1 MMGSTRLSRNSK
13 ERSRQPPY
21 DGSRDI
27 ITTPPFPKAPRTLM
41 RRTIGLTIAAGLVAF
56 LPASQANAQVSY
68 GRDSLMY
75 GGYQPSMSY
84 YNGPGYTQM
93 YTDPSNAFY
102 ANGTA
107 LSPRGVAPYGQPA
120 AGTFGQGSGLPTVYN
135 RPVQGP
141 QASARPATVANP
153 NAKFRRPAGR
163 RLFRR

>member
-1 MMGSTRLSRNSK
+1 
-13 ERSRQPPY
+13 
-21 DGSRDI
+21 
-27 ITTPPFPKAPRTLM
+27 M
-41 RRTIGLTIAAGLVAF
+41 RRTIGLMIAASLLAC

-120 AGTFGQGSGLPTVYN
+120 AGTFGQGSGMPTVYN
-135 RPVQGP
+135 RPALVP
-141 QASARPATVANP
+141 QASVRPAANP
-153 NAKFRRPAGR
+153 NVKVKVRRPAGR